1 MPDFL
6 TEMASKSRARALSA
20 RSGMPER
27 ELRARILDLPDPLP
41 LQTGP
46 EGFDLITEVKR
57 RSPSI
62 GPLDGAGVVERA
74 RAYTEAGAAAISVLT
89 EPDAFG
95 GSLEDLQAISRA
107 ASKLP
112 DAIPAMRKDFLT
124 DPYQLLEARAAGA
137 GGALLILRIVSD
149 EELEQMLA
157 VAGETGLFLLLE
169 AFDAD
174 DIERAGVAA
183 ARATSEGTDAL
194 VGVNCRNLET
204 LQVEFDRLEQLSGH
218 LPAGSRRVAESGLET
233 AEDAARLAAGGYD
246 LALVGTAL
254 MRLEDPRP
262 AISRMLAAGRA
273 ARQLAGVGRYDRT
286 AGGDLSPTAGA
297 R

>member
-41 LQTGP
+41 RQTGP

-107 ASKLP
+107 ASELP

-183 ARATSEGTDAL
+183 ARATSVVRYLQTTAGIDPVRLSA
-194 VGVNCRNLET
+194 VGLGPFHPVDTNDTPE
-204 LQVEFDRLEQLSGH
+204 
-218 LPAGSRRVAESGLET
+218 
-233 AEDAARLAAGGYD
+233 
-246 LALVGTAL
+246 
-254 MRLEDPRP
+254 
-262 AISRMLAAGRA
+262 GRA
-273 ARQLAGVGRYDRT
+273 RNRRIEIKLVPLDPVAPGETPAPSQA
-286 AGGDLSPTAGA
+286 PTPD
-297 R
+297 